1 MKISPGALAL
11 FCLLL
16 FCTSWQFAT
25 AQMSGTSS
33 MSCSSVD
40 IDIDDD
46 NLIDIC
52 DIDGFNEISDD
63 GYGTM
68 DQGCLGTCNG
78 YELMNNLDF
87 AGEDREPI
95 AYFNAIFDAHG
106 YTLSNISIS
115 KSGEDYVGLFARV
128 QPEAKIN
135 NFRLLNVNVVGGD
148 YVGGLVGENEG
159 EITNSCIVNRDE
171 NHKIEGQQK
180 VGGLVGD
187 NAGGIIRNSCAT
199 GIVEG
204 MTIVGGLVGSN
215 NSTGVIA
222 NSSVVG
228 DISESIAI
236 SVAGGLAGHNIGR
249 SAVVNSYATGKVT
262 GALAG
267 GLVGR
272 NSAMIGNSYATGV
285 VTGNVS
291 GTSLSSG
298 GLVGQNSA
306 DRNNVGGII
315 KNSYA
320 IGDVAG
326 NLPEEGE
333 DISAAVG
340 GLIGLITGGDITNSY
355 AIGNV
360 SGSFGVDV
368 GSLVGLV
375 SVRERDRGRVAYS
388 YAKNEDQLELVGF
401 DNGGEII
408 ASFTAD
414 ILSFRS
420 PTGPS
425 STSTE
430 IYYWWSKDDWDF
442 GTERQRP
449 ILKYTKGFND
459 EMPLCGG
466 SSGLPRCGTPLPQQ
480 PANIYTDIRILLEG
494 ILR

>member
-1 MKISPGALAL
+1 
-11 FCLLL
+11 
-16 FCTSWQFAT
+16 
-25 AQMSGTSS
+25 

-40 IDIDDD
+40 IDIDND

-52 DIDGFNEISDD
+52 DIDGFDANEISDD
-63 GYGTM
+63 GYGTTS
-68 DQGCLGTCNG
+68 DGCLDICNG

-87 AGEDREPI
+87 AGQDDWEPI
-95 AYFNAIFDAHG
+95 EYFNAIFDAHG
-106 YTLSNISIS
+106 YTLSNISIN
-115 KSGEDYVGLFARV
+115 KSDRDYVGLFARV

-171 NHKIEGQQK
+171 NHKIEGQQR

-228 DISESIAI
+228 DISESISI
-236 SVAGGLAGHNIGR
+236 SVAGSNIVGGLVGRNVGR
-249 SAVVNSYATGKVT
+249 SAVVNSYATGKVKGEFEGST
-262 GALAG
+262 DEVSNVVYAG
-267 GLVGR
+267 GLVGQ
-272 NSAMIGNSYATGV
+272 NSAMIGNSYATGS
-285 VTGNVS
+285 VTGIASKASRN
-291 GTSLSSG
+291 TLASG

-333 DISAAVG
+333 NISAAVG
-340 GLIGLITGGDITNSY
+340 GLIGLITGGEITNSY
-355 AIGNV
+355 AVGNV
-360 SGSFGVDV
+360 SGSSGVDV

-388 YAKNEDQLELVGF
+388 YAKDEAQLVSDGS
-401 DNGGEII
+401 NGEVI

>member
-1 MKISPGALAL
+1 ML
-11 FCLLL
+11 FYLLL

-33 MSCSSVD
+33 MSCSSGD

-52 DIDGFNEISDD
+52 DIERFNAISDNE
-63 GYGTM
+63 YGEGTTS
-68 DQGCLGTCNG
+68 DGCLDICNG

-87 AGEDREPI
+87 AGQGHLEPI
-95 AYFNAIFDAHG
+95 EYFEAIFDAHG
-106 YTLSNISIS
+106 YTLSNISIN
-115 KSGEDYVGLFARV
+115 KSDEDYVGLFARV

-159 EITNSCIVNRDE
+159 EITNSCIVNQDDT
-171 NHKIEGQQK
+171 HKIKGQQR
-180 VGGLVGD
+180 VGGLVGN
-187 NAGGIIRNSCAT
+187 NAKGIIRNSCAT

-222 NSSVVG
+222 NSYVVG

-236 SVAGGLAGHNIGR
+236 SVAGSTIVGGLVGENVSR

-262 GALAG
+262 GARAG
-267 GLVGR
+267 GLVGQ
-272 NSAMIGNSYATGV
+272 NIAMIGNSYATGS
-285 VTGNVS
+285 VTGIVS
-291 GTSLSSG
+291 RNSLESG
-298 GLVGQNSA
+298 GLVGRNSA

-320 IGDVAG
+320 IGDVTTG
-326 NLPEEGE
+326 NLSEK
-333 DISAAVG
+333 DTAAVG

-360 SGSFGVDV
+360 IGSSEVEV
-368 GSLVGLV
+368 GSLVG
-375 SVRERDRGRVAYS
+375 SVMGGRVAYS
-388 YAKNEDQLELVGF
+388 YAKEEAQLELVGS
-401 DNGGEII
+401 DSSEII
-408 ASFTAD
+408 DSFTAD
-414 ILSFRS
+414 ILDFRS

-430 IYYWWSKDDWDF
+430 IYYRWSKNDWDF

-449 ILKYTKGFND
+449 ILKYAKGFND
-459 EMPLCGG
+459 EMPLCSE
-466 SSGLPRCGTPLPQQ
+466 SSGLPRCGTPLSQQ
-480 PANIYTDIRILLEG
+480 RANIYTDIRILLEG
-494 ILR
+494 TLRQD

>member
-1 MKISPGALAL
+1 
-11 FCLLL
+11 
-16 FCTSWQFAT
+16 
-25 AQMSGTSS
+25 
-33 MSCSSVD
+33 MSCSSED

-52 DIDGFNEISDD
+52 DIDGFDADEISED
-63 GYGTM
+63 GYGTTS
-68 DQGCLGTCNG
+68 DGCLDICNG

-87 AGEDREPI
+87 AGQEDQNPI

-106 YTLSNISIS
+106 YTLSNISIT
-115 KSGEDYVGLFARV
+115 GEDYVGLFAEIG
-128 QPEAKIN
+128 PEAKIN
-135 NFRLLNVNVVGGD
+135 NFRLLNVKVSGGND
-148 YVGGLVGENEG
+148 VGGLVGLNEG
-159 EITNSCIVNRDE
+159 EITNSCIVNQDDT
-171 NHKIEGQQK
+171 HKIKGQQR
-180 VGGLVGD
+180 VGGLVG
-187 NAGGIIRNSCAT
+187 NNIGGIIRNSCAT

-215 NSTGVIA
+215 NSAGVIA

-236 SVAGGLAGHNIGR
+236 SVAGGLAGENIGR
-249 SAVVNSYATGKVT
+249 STDVGGLAGNNIGSSAVVNSYATGKVKGEFEGST
-262 GALAG
+262 DEVTSVYAG
-267 GLVGR
+267 GLVGQ
-272 NSAMIGNSYATGV
+272 NSAMIGNSYATGS
-285 VTGNVS
+285 VTGIASMSSTN
-291 GTSLSSG
+291 TLASG
-298 GLVGQNSA
+298 GLVG
-306 DRNNVGGII
+306 RNNVGGII

-320 IGDVAG
+320 IGNVTTE
-326 NLPEEGE
+326 NLSEEDG
-333 DISAAVG
+333 DAVG
-340 GLIGLITGGDITNSY
+340 GLIGLITGGEITNSY
-355 AIGNV
+355 AIIGNV
-360 SGSFGVDV
+360 SGSSEIEV
-368 GSLVGLV
+368 GSLVG
-375 SVRERDRGRVAYS
+375 SVRRGRVAYS

-425 STSTE
+425 STSTKV
-430 IYYWWSKDDWDF
+430 YYRWSKDDWDF

>member
-1 MKISPGALAL
+1 
-11 FCLLL
+11 
-16 FCTSWQFAT
+16 
-25 AQMSGTSS
+25 
-33 MSCSSVD
+33 MSCSSGD
-40 IDIDDD
+40 IDIDND

-52 DIDGFNEISDD
+52 DIDGFDADEISDD
-63 GYGTM
+63 GYGTTS
-68 DQGCLGTCNG
+68 DGCLDICNG

-87 AGEDREPI
+87 AGQDDWEPI
-95 AYFNAIFDAHG
+95 EYFNAIFDAHG
-106 YTLSNISIS
+106 YTLSNISIN
-115 KSGEDYVGLFARV
+115 KPNEDYVGLFA
-128 QPEAKIN
+128 EIGLDAEIN
-135 NFRLLNVNVVGGD
+135 NFRLLNVKVSGGD
-148 YVGGLVGENEG
+148 NVGGLVGLNEG
-159 EITNSCIVNRDE
+159 EITNSCIVNRDRT
-171 NHKIEGQQK
+171 HKIEGQQK

-187 NAGGIIRNSCAT
+187 NAGGIIRDSCAT

-215 NSTGVIA
+215 NSAGVIA

-236 SVAGGLAGHNIGR
+236 SFAGGLAGENDGR
-249 SAVVNSYATGKVT
+249 STVVNSYATGKVT

-272 NSAMIGNSYATGV
+272 NIAMIGNSYATGS

-291 GTSLSSG
+291 GNILISG
-298 GLVGQNSA
+298 GLVG
-306 DRNNVGGII
+306 RNNVGGII

-320 IGDVAG
+320 IGDVTTG
-326 NLPEEGE
+326 NLSEG
-333 DISAAVG
+333 DRAAVG
-340 GLIGLITGGDITNSY
+340 GLIGLITGGNITNSY

-360 SGSFGVDV
+360 IGSSEVEV
-368 GSLVGLV
+368 GSLVG
-375 SVRERDRGRVAYS
+375 SVMGGRVAYS
-388 YAKNEDQLELVGF
+388 YAKDEDQLELVGS
-401 DNGGEII
+401 DSGEVI

-430 IYYWWSKDDWDF
+430 IYYQWSKDDWNF

-459 EMPLCGG
+459 EMPLCSE
-466 SSGLPRCGTPLPQQ
+466 SSGLPRCGTPLPEQR
-480 PANIYTDIRILLEG
+480 ANIYTDIRILLEG